1 MKKLFEDIS
10 LTNQGKLLK
19 LFQTHTFTFKSDKT
33 ILSTIMRD
41 NIIGIVAEGAI
52 NIIQNNYNGEK
63 IILEKLEKD
72 DIFGTMFLPISNDD
86 YDIVTLEDSKII
98 VIDFKNLINNSFYH
112 YSYYHKFISNLLEI
126 IYEKMKEKNERIH
139 LLSQKTIRNKLLEY
153 FKFKTENRITKNI
166 YLPYTFTELANYL
179 GVDRAAMHRELKH
192 LQEEGL
198 IEIKNK
204 KITLKY

>member
-1 MKKLFEDIS
+1 MKKLFDDIS

-19 LFQTHTFTFKSDKT
+19 LLQTHTFTFKSGKT
-33 ILSTIMRD
+33 ILSPMKGD
-41 NIIGIVAEGAI
+41 NIIGIVSEGSLSI
-52 NIIQNNYNGEK
+52 VQNNYNGDK
-63 IILEKLEKD
+63 IIIEKLEKD
-72 DIFGTMFLPISNDD
+72 DVFGTMFLPISKED
-86 YDIVTLEDSKII
+86 YDIVTLEDSTVII
-98 VIDFKNLINNSFYH
+98 IDFENIIDNNFYH
-112 YSYYHKFISNLLEI
+112 YSYYHKFMSNLLNI
-126 IYEKMKEKNERIH
+126 IYEKSKETNERIH

-179 GVDRAAMHRELKH
+179 GIDRTAMHRELKH
-192 LQEEGL
+192 LQDEGL

>member
-1 MKKLFEDIS
+1 MKKLFDDIS

-19 LFQTHTFTFKSDKT
+19 LLQTHTFTFKSGKT
-33 ILSTIMRD
+33 ILSPMKGD
-41 NIIGIVAEGAI
+41 NIIGIVSEGSLSI
-52 NIIQNNYNGEK
+52 VQNNYNGDK
-63 IILEKLEKD
+63 IIIEKLEKD
-72 DIFGTMFLPISNDD
+72 DVFGTMFLPISKED
-86 YDIVTLEDSKII
+86 YDIVTLEDSTVII
-98 VIDFKNLINNSFYH
+98 IDFENIIDNNFYH
-112 YSYYHKFISNLLEI
+112 YSYYHKFMSNFLNI
-126 IYEKMKEKNERIH
+126 IYEKSKETNERIH

-179 GVDRAAMHRELKH
+179 GIDRTAMHRELKH
-192 LQEEGL
+192 LQDEGL

>member
-1 MKKLFEDIS
+1 MKKLFDDIS

-19 LFQTHTFTFKSDKT
+19 LLQTHTFTFKSGKT
-33 ILSTIMRD
+33 ILSPMKGD
-41 NIIGIVAEGAI
+41 NIIGIVSEGSLSI
-52 NIIQNNYNGEK
+52 VQNNYNGDK
-63 IILEKLEKD
+63 IIIEKLEKD
-72 DIFGTMFLPISNDD
+72 DVFGTMFLPISKED
-86 YDIVTLEDSKII
+86 YDIVTLEDSTVII
-98 VIDFKNLINNSFYH
+98 IDFENIIDNNFYH
-112 YSYYHKFISNLLEI
+112 YSYYYKFMSNLLNI
-126 IYEKMKEKNERIH
+126 IYEKSKETNERIH

-179 GVDRAAMHRELKH
+179 GIDRTAMHRELKH
-192 LQEEGL
+192 LQDEGL

>member
-1 MKKLFEDIS
+1 MKKLFDDIS

-19 LFQTHTFTFKSDKT
+19 LLQTHTFTFKSGKT
-33 ILSTIMRD
+33 ILSPMKGD
-41 NIIGIVAEGAI
+41 NIIGIVSEGSLSI
-52 NIIQNNYNGEK
+52 VQNNYNGDK
-63 IILEKLEKD
+63 IIIEKLEKD
-72 DIFGTMFLPISNDD
+72 DVFGTMFLPISKDD
-86 YDIVTLEDSKII
+86 YDIVTLEDSTVII
-98 VIDFKNLINNSFYH
+98 IDFENIIDNNFYH
-112 YSYYHKFISNLLEI
+112 YSYYHKFMSNLLNI
-126 IYEKMKEKNERIH
+126 IYEKSKETNERIH

-179 GVDRAAMHRELKH
+179 GIDRTAMHRELKH
-192 LQEEGL
+192 LQDEGL